1 MDIFY
6 LFLDKSEF
14 KDEKKYLREHKSGR
28 FIVEF
33 AAKNYFQI
41 KNPEIEI
48 VNKKPRFKYSDIEFS
63 ISHSH
68 NIAAVCFDKNPVG
81 FDIEFIK
88 ERDFLPLAR
97 RMKFEMK
104 ENSLEEFYKCWTRY
118 EAEYKLQCK
127 AKSVYSGINLGEYA
141 FSVASNMCDDIKPM
155 FYEL

>member
-48 VNKKPRFKYSDIEFS
+48 VNEKPRFKYSDIEFS

-104 ENSLEEFYKCWTRY
+104 ENSLEEFYKYWTMY

-127 AKSVYSGINLGEYA
+127 AKSIYNEFFMEKYA
-141 FSVASNMCDDIKPM
+141 ISAASSVNENIKPK
-155 FYEL
+155 FHAL